1 MFIVFVGAGASAA
14 INHKKY
20 PTTEKFYSMLPTSII
35 ENNLFVEVK
44 GFLENNNIK
53 PIDIEHILDAL
64 EEIKNL
70 LWKLQDNSGIV
81 GHMTRNDSFT
91 RIDAQF
97 ATSTLFKL
105 SPNIR
110 KHCYDLI
117 VEIREFLFAIYNSKP
132 TERELDIWKI
142 LIETIQ
148 NNNISKEIEIFTTN
162 YDVVLEKAI
171 NMTDSGIH
179 DGIILDDDR
188 HAILNMEQL
197 WNENTASVSFE
208 KGGRLTK
215 LHGSVNWQR
224 HLGSNDSIF
233 ISPVFTGD
241 LQKQV
246 ALYPGEA
253 KNEPKKRPFS
263 NFYKHF
269 ERSVERA
276 AGFIFIGFSFR
287 DEYINRILQEKSSA
301 VKKYIIT
308 KNSTQNSTYPLPD
321 FLQSDKKVKHNDKG
335 FTQESVT
342 DCLAYFQ

>member
-14 INHKKY
+14 INRKKY
-20 PTTEKFYSMLPTSII
+20 PATEGFYSMLPTSII
-35 ENNLFVEVK
+35 ENYLFVEVK
-44 GFLENNNIK
+44 GFLENNNTK

-70 LWKLQDNSGIV
+70 LWKLQDKSGIV
-81 GHMTRNDSFT
+81 GYMMQNNSLRKIGVDLK
-91 RIDAQF
+91 
-97 ATSTLFKL
+97 TSTLFDL
-105 SPNIR
+105 SPNAR

-117 VEIREFLFAIYNSKP
+117 VEIRKFLFEIYSSQP

-142 LIETIQ
+142 LIEPLQSQIDT
-148 NNNISKEIEIFTTN
+148 ETEIFTTN

-179 DGIILDDDR
+179 DGIILDDNR
-188 HAILNMEQL
+188 HAILNVEQL
-197 WNENTASVSFE
+197 WNENTALVSFE

-224 HLGSNDSIF
+224 DLGSNDSIF

-253 KNEPKKRPFS
+253 KNEPEEWPFS
-263 NFYKHF
+263 KFYKHF

-308 KNSTQNSTYPLPD
+308 KNSTHPLPD

-342 DCLAYFQ
+342 DCLAYFK